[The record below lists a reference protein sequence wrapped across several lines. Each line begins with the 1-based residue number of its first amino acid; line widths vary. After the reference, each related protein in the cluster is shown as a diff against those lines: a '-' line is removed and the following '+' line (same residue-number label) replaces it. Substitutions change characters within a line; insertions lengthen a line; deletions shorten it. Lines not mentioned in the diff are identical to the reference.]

1 LGGAQG
7 FSIGQT
13 ESESKVLE
21 AIRKFLLELPG
32 SYKTNRKISN
42 VVGIYKDIGR
52 KAAKPYGPFSLT
64 VRNPDFFI
72 NVLIPFFDALL
83 WHSKKELDYI
93 DWRTVLRIKEEGK
106 HFTPEGEKIVKLLVK
121 RGGNGANEVSSFLW
135 NG

>member
-106 HFTPEGEKIVKLLVK
+106 HFTLSAGPPRRGDPGERQKVK
-121 RGGNGANEVSSFLW
+121 R
-135 NG
+135 